1 MKSTLALIDEGP
13 RDYYLAHGCS
23 IDYLGRMSEIV
34 YQFFGTVLPER
45 ALIDMGEIQF
55 AIIAS
60 ADVPTGKLFVAIL
73 RSQIVARY
81 HSKSEVGN
89 IFTLRN
95 IVGSAVRTM
104 LDAHGYTLG
113 YAYDIDIVQAVRSS
127 DRQTWVFGIDVPA
140 LNGVVNGAGI
150 STLDI
155 LALLASGEGEPLR
168 HALADAREAMKS
180 PKDTGFFCYRAIES
194 LKNGAAKRLSVDPQ
208 KPASWEAFR
217 SASGISKDDIMF
229 VKGFADGVR
238 HGNAM
243 DAHPVSDDER
253 AKIFVTTWTVINLY
267 IGSEKARLASDATAR
282 KPLKQTRPRARPRTP
297 SARRSTRKA
306 PRPSDQD

>member
-1 MKSTLALIDEGP
+1 
-13 RDYYLAHGCS
+13 
-23 IDYLGRMSEIV
+23 MSEIV

-55 AIIAS
+55 AVLPS
-60 ADVPTGKLFVAIL
+60 ADVPAGKLFVAIL

-95 IVGSAVRTM
+95 VVGSAVRTM

-155 LALLASGEGEPLR
+155 LALLASGEGEPIR
-168 HALADAREAMKS
+168 HALADAREAIKS

-208 KPASWEAFR
+208 KPTSWEAFR
-217 SASGISKDDIMF
+217 SAYGISKDDIMF
-229 VKGFADGVR
+229 VKGFADDVR

-243 DAHPVSDDER
+243 DAHPVADDKR
-253 AKIFVTTWTVINLY
+253 AKIFVTTWKVINLY
-267 IGSEKARLASDATAR
+267 LSSEKARLASVPARETATKR
-282 KPLKQTRPRARPRTP
+282 PSKQTRPRARPKKP
-297 SARRSTRKA
+297 SARGPTRKA